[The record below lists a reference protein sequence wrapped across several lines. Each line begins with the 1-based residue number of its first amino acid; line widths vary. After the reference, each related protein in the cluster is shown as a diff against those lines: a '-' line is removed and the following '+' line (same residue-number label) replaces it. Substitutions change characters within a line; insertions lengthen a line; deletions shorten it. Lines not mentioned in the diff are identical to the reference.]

1 MADQIMKLI
10 NLLVIIRILSTI
22 LFIETIC
29 FLICLPVA
37 HIYNESTYP
46 FLWSALITIAMSV
59 VFYIAGKDAVLEKIS
74 RREGFMA
81 VSVSWLVFTILGTLP
96 YIFSGTIPSFTDA
109 FFESSSGFTTTGAT
123 ILKDIEVLPRSIL
136 FWRSFTHWIGGLGI
150 VLLVIIILPSLRIT
164 AQYLLSSE
172 SSIKEKIHPKTKAVG
187 MRLLYIY
194 LGLTI
199 SEILFLCAGEM
210 DLFESICHTFG
221 TVATGGFSTKNA
233 GIAAYSPYSQYV
245 ISLYMF
251 LSGVSFVIYY
261 YLIKFDFKKIHK
273 NDELWFYCVVIL
285 VSGTIA
291 TSILIINTA
300 KPIET
305 AFREGFFQTISIIT
319 TTGYASTDYLMWPM
333 PGLYILFILLFAGA
347 CTGSTTSS
355 IKMGRHVFVIK
366 NLRNVFVRL
375 IHPNAVSQ
383 IKVNDKPV
391 PDNLNISTVSYII
404 LYLAIFLF
412 STIVIVAMGT
422 DPVTGASATAASLG
436 NVGPGLGGVGPLFN
450 YSGFSDFIKIF
461 LSLLMIIG
469 RLEIFTVF
477 ILFAKSF
484 WRI

>member
-1 MADQIMKLI
+1 MKLI
-10 NLLVIIRILSTI
+10 NPLVIIRILSTI
-22 LFIETIC
+22 LFIESIC
-29 FLICLPVA
+29 FLVCLPVA
-37 HIYNESTYP
+37 HIYNESAYP
-46 FLWSALITIAMSV
+46 FLWSSLITIILSV
-59 VFYIAGKDAVLEKIS
+59 VFYVAGKDATLEKIS

-81 VSVSWLVFTILGTLP
+81 VSISWLVFTVLGALP
-96 YIFSGTIPSFTDA
+96 FIFSGTIPNFTDA

-123 ILKDIEVLPRSIL
+123 ILKNIEILPHSIL

-172 SSIKEKIHPKTKAVG
+172 SSLKEKIHPKTKSVG
-187 MRLLYIY
+187 MRLLFIY
-194 LGLTI
+194 LGLTV
-199 SEILFLCAGEM
+199 SEIILLSAGEM

-233 GIAAYSPYSQYV
+233 GIAAYSPYTQYV

-251 LSGVSFVIYY
+251 LSGVSFVVYY
-261 YLIKFDFKKIHK
+261 YLIKFDFKKIRK
-273 NDELWFYCVVIL
+273 NDELWFYGIAIL

-291 TSILIINTA
+291 TSILILNTT

-305 AFREGFFQTISIIT
+305 AFREGFFQTISILT
-319 TTGYASTDYLMWPM
+319 TTGYSSTDYLVWPM
-333 PGLYILFILLFAGA
+333 PGLYIIFILLFAGA

-355 IKMGRHVFVIK
+355 IKMARHVFVIK

-383 IKVNDKPV
+383 IKVNDKQV
-391 PDNLNISTVSYII
+391 TDNVNIYTVSYII

-412 STIVIVAMGT
+412 GTVVIVAAGT
-422 DPVTGASATAASLG
+422 EPVTGASAVAASLG

-450 YSGFSDFIKIF
+450 YSDFSVFIKLF